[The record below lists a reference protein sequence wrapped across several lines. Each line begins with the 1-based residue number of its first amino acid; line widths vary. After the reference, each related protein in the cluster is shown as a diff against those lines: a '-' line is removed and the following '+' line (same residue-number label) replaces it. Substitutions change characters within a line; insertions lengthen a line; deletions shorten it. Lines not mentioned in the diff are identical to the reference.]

1 MDPIGIALLSIIAL
15 FILIL
20 AGVHIAF
27 VLASLSFIGI
37 WLITGNLSTALSIL
51 ATTSYEAV
59 RDYVFAVV
67 PLFILMGCL
76 MSNTGSAE
84 DLFGFANKFTKRIPA
99 GMSIATIAA
108 NTIFAAV
115 TGVSVASAAVFSKVA
130 LPEMIKL
137 NYGKSFAVGTIAG
150 SSVLGMLIPPSVLMI
165 IYGMLASVSIGK
177 LFMAGVVPGLIL
189 AGIYSIGVV
198 TMTILWPEYTG
209 AGSATKGASVKISE
223 TRSRKDAL
231 KTVIK
236 PLPVVALIILVLGGI
251 WGGFFTPTE
260 ASAIGALGALA
271 IGIVKKTKIE
281 GYKKSLLQTASSTS
295 VILFLMISAQ
305 MYSRMLTVS
314 GVVNWLTSIAI
325 ASNLSS
331 YLLLTLFVILWL
343 FLGCIIDSTSILLLT
358 MPLILPIAEKLGFDL
373 IWFGIVAIITIEV
386 GLLTPPFGMV
396 IFAIKATLGDLVT
409 VQEIIWGS
417 VPFILMMML
426 ALLIVIAFPGVA
438 TWLPGL
444 M

>member
-1 MDPIGIALLSIIAL
+1 MTPIEIALISIVAL
-15 FILIL
+15 FIFIL
-20 AGVHIAF
+20 LGVHIAF
-27 VLASLSFIGI
+27 VLALLSLIGA
-37 WLITGNLSTALSIL
+37 WFITGNISTALSIL

-67 PLFILMGCL
+67 PLFVLMGCL

-84 DLFGFANKFTKRIPA
+84 DLFGFANKFTRRIPA

-198 TMTILWPEYTG
+198 TMTMLWPEYTR

-223 TRSRKDAL
+223 TRSRKEAL
-231 KTVIK
+231 KTAIK

-281 GYKKSLLQTASSTS
+281 DYRKSLLQTASSTS
-295 VILFLMISAQ
+295 AILFLMISAQ

-325 ASNLSS
+325 AANLSS
-331 YLLLTLFVILWL
+331 YSLLALFVILWL

-373 IWFGIVAIITIEV
+373 VWFGIVAIITIEV

-409 VQEIIWGS
+409 VQEIVSGS
-417 VPFILMMML
+417 VPFILMMVL
-426 ALLIVIAFPGVA
+426 ALLIVIAFPVVA

>member
-1 MDPIGIALLSIIAL
+1 M
-15 FILIL
+15 
-20 AGVHIAF
+20 
-27 VLASLSFIGI
+27 
-37 WLITGNLSTALSIL
+37 
-51 ATTSYEAV
+51 
-59 RDYVFAVV
+59 R
-67 PLFILMGCL
+67 
-76 MSNTGSAE
+76 
-84 DLFGFANKFTKRIPA
+84 RR
-99 GMSIATIAA
+99 
-108 NTIFAAV
+108 
-115 TGVSVASAAVFSKVA
+115 
-130 LPEMIKL
+130 
-137 NYGKSFAVGTIAG
+137 
-150 SSVLGMLIPPSVLMI
+150 
-165 IYGMLASVSIGK
+165 
-177 LFMAGVVPGLIL
+177 
-189 AGIYSIGVV
+189 
-198 TMTILWPEYTG
+198 
-209 AGSATKGASVKISE
+209 GASVKISE
-223 TRSRKDAL
+223 TRSRKDAF
-231 KTVIK
+231 KIAIK

-271 IGIVKKTKIE
+271 IAIVKKTKIE
-281 GYKKSLLQTASSTS
+281 DYKKSLLQTASSTS

-325 ASNLSS
+325 AANLSS

-373 IWFGIVAIITIEV
+373 VWFGIVAIITIEV

-409 VQEIIWGS
+409 VQEIVSGS
-417 VPFILMMML
+417 VPFILMMVL
-426 ALLIVIAFPGVA
+426 ALLIVIAFPVVA